1 MESKKYVRLSYSE
14 RVKIQ
19 TLLEE
24 GRSRIYIAQAVNRNR
39 STITRELSKWIKRP
53 TDKYRADLAHF
64 CAEDDNLNKRSLDK
78 ISTHSRL
85 KMYVYRNL
93 LMRNS
98 PEQIAGRIKLDYPDN
113 HIMRISYEAIYTHI
127 YNFRHGKMRKKL
139 ISLLLYSNSK
149 RKSRKGIKS
158 NGQRIKD
165 AKSIEERPVNIED
178 RKEVGHWEGDL
189 IIGPKQS
196 SAIGTLVERKTRFVY
211 IVKLKNRKSETV
223 TKAFKKSINRLE
235 TEFRK
240 TLTYDNGMEM
250 ANHKWFT
257 KHTGAVVYFAHPY
270 SSWERGSNENTNGL
284 IRRYFPKNTDFNKI
298 TENQLKEVQNM
309 LNNRPRKVLGYYTA
323 NEIMNKERLAIRE
336 GYSDNFMSPKA
347 QIKLSEITLNQ

>member
-24 GRSRIYIAQAVNRNR
+24 NRSRIYIAQALNRNR
-39 STITRELSKWIKRP
+39 STISRELSKWIKKP
-53 TDKYRADLAHF
+53 NDKYEAYLAHF
-64 CAEDDNLNKRSLDK
+64 FAEDDKFNKRNLDK
-78 ISTHSRL
+78 ISTHNCL

-93 LMRNS
+93 LRRNS
-98 PEQIAGRIKLDYPDN
+98 PEQIAGRIKLDYPN
-113 HIMRISYEAIYTHI
+113 NLIMRISYEAIYTHI
-127 YNFRHGKMRKKL
+127 YNFRHGKMRRKL
-139 ISLLLYSNSK
+139 ISLLHYSKSK
-149 RKSRKGIKS
+149 RKSRKGAKT
-158 NGQRIKD
+158 NRQRIKE
-165 AKSIEERPVNIED
+165 ANSIEDRPIHIED

-223 TKAFKKSINRLE
+223 TKAFKKSINRLD
-235 TEFRK
+235 TKLRK

-284 IRRYFPKNTDFNKI
+284 IRRYFPKNTDFNKLS
-298 TENQLKEVQNM
+298 ENQLKEVENM
-309 LNNRPRKVLGYYTA
+309 LNNRPRKILGYYTA
-323 NEIMNKERLAIRE
+323 NEKMNEERLALIR
-336 GYSDNFMSPKA
+336 GYSDNFLSPNA
-347 QIKLSEITLNQ
+347 QKKLSEITCT

>member
-1 MESKKYVRLSYSE
+1 MESKNYVRLSYSE
-14 RVKIQ
+14 RVTIQ

-24 GRSRIYIAQAVNRNR
+24 NRSRIYIAQVLNRNR
-39 STITRELSKWIKRP
+39 STITRELNKWIKKP
-53 TDKYRADLAHF
+53 SDKYKADLAHF
-64 CAEDDNLNKRSLDK
+64 CAEDDNLNKRNLDK
-78 ISTHSRL
+78 ISANNCL
-85 KMYVYRNL
+85 KMYVYRKL
-93 LMRNS
+93 LSRYS
-98 PEQIAGRIKLDYPDN
+98 PEQIAGRIKLDYPN
-113 HIMRISYEAIYTHI
+113 NLIMRISYEAIYTHI
-127 YNFRHGKMRKKL
+127 YNSRHGKMRRKL

-149 RKSRKGIKS
+149 RESRKAIKS
-158 NGQRIKD
+158 NRQRIKD
-165 AKSIEERPVNIED
+165 ANSIEDRPGNIED

-235 TEFRK
+235 SEFRK

-270 SSWERGSNENTNGL
+270 SSWERGTNENTNGL
-284 IRRYFPKNTDFNKI
+284 IRRFFPKNTDFNKI
-298 TENQLKEVQNM
+298 TENQLKEVENM

-323 NEIMNKERLAIRE
+323 NEIMNEERLAINR
-336 GYSDNFMSPKA
+336 GYSDNFLSPKA
-347 QIKLSEITLNQ
+347 QEKLSEITIYQ